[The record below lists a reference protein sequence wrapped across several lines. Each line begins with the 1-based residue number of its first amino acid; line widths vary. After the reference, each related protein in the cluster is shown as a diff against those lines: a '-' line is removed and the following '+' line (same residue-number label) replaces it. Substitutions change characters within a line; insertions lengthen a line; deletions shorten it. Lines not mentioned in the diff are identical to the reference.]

1 MQYLP
6 FRILTLVLLAPT
18 LPALAQEEPAGTL
31 PAQMEP
37 GRIYPL
43 HATAGNRG
51 AKLTILN
58 GSVAPS
64 YGSLN
69 AGEGKQLL
77 ILATEWENVIPLV
90 QVKDE
95 QHATMYSVPALAD
108 HLYLVYDNARVSRVL
123 PKDNGVPG
131 HVAVK
136 NFGVEKIGDRVRGN
150 VIFEIPE
157 KLPQTL
163 DFRFYDFAHGHM
175 FVPLKGGTPPT
186 WTPVAPAQKSEILEV
201 GAFAFRREPALNGK
215 KAPEGMVYAVVD
227 LRARSQYLIEADAT
241 AFDPKARPGQKTQVG
256 TVADWKE
263 SRRYMQM
270 VVDGQYGYTPVEE
283 ATKLAEIPRFLP
295 DVMTGDE
302 VAFLIPE
309 KTTSVELRCDFP
321 NAAIPGKGT
330 IRPRGITLALDGVRP
345 KVENIAKPVALIV
358 DDVFRVYVTKQAVAE
373 TFAGQKAESGGRFV
387 VLDVTVQNTGGKGEF
402 FQTVEQLR
410 YAAENGA
417 QHSIAAATFAGVYR
431 PVPLVWIPPGE
442 RRSFQ
447 IALDVPPNQTRP
459 RLAYTG
465 LTMAKVYDL
474 APLAAVAVDPNA
486 KTAADKP
493 MANADRPANPHVA
506 KVDVPQSPANTNTK
520 PLKTDV
526 TVAKPLRVS
535 AKSDK
540 APKGLA
546 GVGLTQEQVNSA
558 IDKGADAL
566 WGQMQKEMA
575 KHKAKL
581 GDEREHILC
590 NLALV
595 HAGLHKRNAE
605 YDAALR
611 DYLTRVE
618 VPRGLQSN
626 TYQMGLFNMLIEAY
640 GDSAFLPKLR
650 TATRWLVENQGPKGS
665 WGYGVSVDPALFAE
679 PEPDRVL
686 IAKGFRP
693 LEGPGSDGEPME
705 RKGGLKSGG
714 DGDTSVTQYAVLGL
728 HSASKLGIK
737 PAAVLWQKAL
747 EQHLKHQN
755 EDGGWAYE
763 AKGSA
768 SYGSMTAAGVCA
780 IALARHEMGEKKAWD
795 HEGIERGLAWLNA
808 NFTVLKNP
816 PNEGWRYYYLYS
828 IERVGRILDTEFI
841 GDHEWYPLGA
851 QELVRSQG
859 KDALWVGTGSEIEPK
874 LASSFALLFLTKATS
889 NLDAKPPRGGDGA
902 VATRIVTP
910 PGVKVHIIL
919 DCSGSMLEEMG
930 GRTKFDIAKDAV
942 RALIDTLPDSA
953 EVGLRAYGHRKR
965 AIEEGASDDTQLV
978 IPMAKL
984 DRKKFLDTL
993 ADLRC
998 KGKTPLAKSLLDA
1011 TGDVRGGTAAE
1022 PVTVIL
1028 LTDGGEDTQPRR
1040 DPLAAAAEF
1049 GKVQGVNLQVVGF
1062 DINREDWTAQLQ
1074 GIAGRG
1080 NGMYLPASRADIL
1093 IKSLKTAVF
1102 RTPESFTV
1110 FDKSGKPVFSGAFGE
1125 GKKLPEGQY
1134 VLRADYAGRRFE
1146 ESFWVNTR
1154 GTTTVTFYA
1163 QKVTN
1168 DAGAPIP
1175 VGDAPA
1181 VTHGQ
1186 QTPPADPP
1194 ATPVQATPKFCTE
1207 CGKPLAAGAKFC
1219 TSCGA
1224 KVPGKTN

>member
-1 MQYLP
+1 MSYT
-6 FRILTLVLLAPT
+6 RSIARLVLLAIT
-18 LPALAQEEPAGTL
+18 FSALRAHAQDDPAGTL

-37 GRIYPL
+37 GRIYPV
-43 HATAGNRG
+43 HATAANRG
-51 AKLTILN
+51 ARLTILN
-58 GSVAPS
+58 GSVAPA
-64 YGSLN
+64 YGSLK

-95 QHATMYSVPALAD
+95 QHATMYSVPTLSD
-108 HLYLVYDNARVSRVL
+108 HVYLVYDAARVARIL
-123 PKDNGVPG
+123 PKDNGLPG

-136 NFGVEKIGDRVRGN
+136 NFAVEKIGDRVRGN

-175 FVPLKGGTPPT
+175 FVSLKGGPAPT
-186 WTPVAPAQKSEILEV
+186 WTPVAAPLKSEILEV

-241 AFDPKARPGQKTQVG
+241 AFDPKARDGKKAQVG

-263 SRRYMQM
+263 SRRYLQM
-270 VVDGQYGYTPVEE
+270 VVDGQYGYAPVEE

-309 KTTSVELRCDFP
+309 KTSSVELRCDFP

-330 IRPRGITLALDGVRP
+330 IRPRGLTLALDGVRP
-345 KVENIAKPVALIV
+345 RLEPAKGAISIS
-358 DDVFRVYVTKQAVAE
+358 DDVFRVFVTKQAVAE

-387 VLDVTVQNTGGKGEF
+387 VLDVTVTNSGGKGEF
-402 FQTVEQLR
+402 FQTNEQLK

-417 QHSIAAATFAGVYR
+417 QHPPAAATYAGVYR
-431 PVPLVWIPPGE
+431 PAPLVWIPPSD

-447 IALDVPPNQTRP
+447 VALDVPPRETKP
-459 RLAYTG
+459 RLSYTG

-474 APLAAVAVDPNA
+474 HPLAAVAVDPNA
-486 KTAADKP
+486 KPANVDKP
-493 MANADRPANPHVA
+493 PQMA
-506 KVDVPQSPANTNTK
+506 KVDVPATPVDPNTK

-526 TVAKPLRVS
+526 SVAKPLRVS

-540 APKGLA
+540 TPRGLA
-546 GVGLTQEQVNSA
+546 GVGLTQEQVNQA

-566 WGQMQKEMA
+566 WAHVRAEQKKSGRAFGE
-575 KHKAKL
+575 
-581 GDEREHILC
+581 ERQDVLTA
-590 NLALV
+590 LSLV
-595 HAGLHKRNAE
+595 HANLHKRDASF
-605 YDAALR
+605 DAAIR
-611 DYLTRVE
+611 AYLGRAK
-618 VPRGLQSN
+618 VPDDLLSN
-626 TYQMGLFNMLIEAY
+626 TYQTGLFCMLIEAY
-640 GDSAFLPKLR
+640 GDSAHLPKLR
-650 TATRWLVENQGPKGS
+650 AATRWLLENQGPAGS
-665 WGYGVSVDPALFAE
+665 WGYGVSIDPAFFKE
-679 PEPDRVL
+679 NVPDRVL
-686 IAKGFRP
+686 VASGFRP
-693 LEGPGSDGEPME
+693 LAGPGADGEAME

-714 DGDTSVTQYAVLGL
+714 DGDTSVSQYALLGL

-737 PAAVLWQKAL
+737 PPAPLWQKAL
-747 EQHLKHQN
+747 AAHLKRQN
-755 EDGGWAYE
+755 ADGGWAYDH
-763 AKGSA
+763 AGQG

-780 IALARHEMGEKKAWD
+780 VALARHELGEKSPGD
-795 HEGIERGLAWLNA
+795 HEAIERGLAWLNA
-808 NFTVLKNP
+808 NFSVTRNP
-816 PNEGWRYYYLYS
+816 PNEGWHYYFLYS
-828 IERVGRILDTEFI
+828 LERVGRILDTEFI

-851 QELVRSQG
+851 AELVRNQSKTG
-859 KDALWVGTGSEIEPK
+859 LWVGKSHEEDPRI
-874 LASSFALLFLTKATS
+874 ASPFALLFLTRATA
-889 NLDAKPPRGGDGA
+889 NLNAKPPRGGEGA

-930 GRTKFDIAKDAV
+930 GRTKFDIARDAV

-978 IPMAKL
+978 IPMARL

-1011 TGDVRGGTAAE
+1011 KGDVRGGTAAE

-1049 GKVQGVNLQVVGF
+1049 GKLGGVNLQVVGF

-1110 FDKSGKPVFSGAFGE
+1110 FDSAGKPVFGGAFGD

-1134 VLRADYAGRRFE
+1134 VLRADYGGRRFE

-1186 QTPPADPP
+1186 QMPKAAPP
-1194 ATPVQATPKFCTE
+1194 ATQVQATPKFCTE
-1207 CGKPLAAGAKFC
+1207 CGKPLAGGAKFC
-1219 TSCGA
+1219 TNCGA
-1224 KVPGKTN
+1224 KVTAKTN